1 MRLRQSESPS
11 ELRLRFSSEDF
22 SVLMTVLPVVEGGG
36 GGRDSE
42 DSRSLSGEAEGGGR
56 RERLRVGRRRDS
68 EGGGR
73 REGGLGGRREEG
85 GKEEPGSLEGAGRSG
100 GTRKEELIATR
111 GPRRITGMIIMMIMI
126 LVSH

>member
-1 MRLRQSESPS
+1 MMTGVTRVCPFSTPHPGSTTGPGVRPGVRLRQSESPS

-56 RERLRVGRRRDS
+56 RERLR
-68 EGGGR
+68 
-73 REGGLGGRREEG
+73 
-85 GKEEPGSLEGAGRSG
+85 
-100 GTRKEELIATR
+100 
-111 GPRRITGMIIMMIMI
+111 
-126 LVSH
+126 